1 MDSERELYEGAEV
14 SLKENL
20 ESSGSLRKVRA
31 EVKSEI
37 MKVFDTNPQPRDKP
51 ELPESLLLINSLI
64 QEYLEWNGYMYT
76 SQILADES
84 GMTSKTYSRQSMQ
97 KELQVSEDEN
107 TRKLIDGGTCIDYT
121 EIHLKKLNKN
131 HA

>member
-1 MDSERELYEGAEV
+1 MDSERELYEA
-14 SLKENL
+14 LKENL

-107 TRKLIDGGTCIDYT
+107 TRKLPLLCSLVSTFKEAAGKISQ
-121 EIHLKKLNKN
+121 
-131 HA
+131 

>member
-1 MDSERELYEGAEV
+1 MDSERELYEA
-14 SLKENL
+14 LKENL

-76 SQILADES
+76 SQILAEES

-107 TRKLIDGGTCIDYT
+107 TRKLPLLCSLVSTFKEGAGKISQ
-121 EIHLKKLNKN
+121 
-131 HA
+131 